1 MRGRLPV
8 FVNHSPREG
17 FGFYTEV
24 MSSIVE
30 DPLLSPMFHGAESGR
45 CSPPKPLADCTLP
58 AFQLE
63 SRIRAGFPSP
73 AEDFQAKRIDV
84 LEHLIKHPQATY
96 SMTVRGESMREAGIF
111 DGDVL
116 LVDRAIKPSHG
127 QIVVAVVDGDF
138 TCKQLWQRGGRL
150 KLKAAN
156 PTFADIVPTE
166 GQTVEVWG
174 VVIAAIKQFKR

>member
-1 MRGRLPV
+1 MYSSLEVQQSTLSEGESV
-8 FVNHSPREG
+8 TCHSPQLLDVG
-17 FGFYTEV
+17 
-24 MSSIVE
+24 SISA
-30 DPLLSPMFHGAESGR
+30 LS
-45 CSPPKPLADCTLP
+45 
-58 AFQLE
+58 LE
-63 SRIRAGFPSP
+63 SEVRAGFPSP

-84 LEHLIKHPQATY
+84 LERLVKHPQATY

-127 QIVVAVVDGDF
+127 QIVVALVDGDF

-174 VVIAAIKQFKR
+174 VVIASIKQFKS